1 MNIVSTGATNDS
13 GQLTICENNIESA
26 VPSAMRRMRTLA
38 ILMRLDSLALGTAVE
53 LESDGIGQEAGDPN
67 VDPADEVEEPVVA

>member
-1 MNIVSTGATNDS
+1 VSTGAMNDS

-53 LESDGIGQEAGDPN
+53 LESDGIGQEAGDSN